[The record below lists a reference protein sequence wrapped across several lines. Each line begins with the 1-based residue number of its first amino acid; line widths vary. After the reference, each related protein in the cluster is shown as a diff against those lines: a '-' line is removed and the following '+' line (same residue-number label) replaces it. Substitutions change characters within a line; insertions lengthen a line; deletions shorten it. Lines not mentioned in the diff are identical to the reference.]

1 MKGKNYYYSCVKP
14 EESDAQA
21 ERFRALGARDGEIFI
36 DTIGE
41 KSSQRNSLRLLKQ
54 LALREGDTLTVSSLY
69 CLSDL
74 KKGLA
79 DELHWMRDN
88 GIQMRIADIPL
99 SVQEHDEKS
108 QQFLS
113 DLMFEVFDA
122 TILKE
127 REQRRQKQTYA
138 HADIV
143 AEHTDAVGRGS
154 LVFWEPFARHKTRSV
169 QNEWLRNSKSN
180 RCNQNCGKAR
190 TPDAAHHGA
199 NASEHDAKTNGL
211 FEARFFKDGHGRHG
225 KHDHTDHEDNG

>member
-14 EESDAQA
+14 EESDAQT

-41 KSSQRNSLRLLKQ
+41 KSSQRNNLRLLKQ
-54 LALREGDTLTVSSLY
+54 LALREGDTLTISSLY

-88 GIQMRIADIPL
+88 GIQLRIADIPL

-127 REQRRQKQTYA
+127 REQRRQKQSEGIRA
-138 HADIV
+138 AKKKGVHIGRKPKQRG
-143 AEHTDAVGRGS
+143 AEFETLKQQWQRGEVSLREAGRRLG
-154 LVFWEPFARHKTRSV
+154 VTHQTFKKWVEEDH
-169 QNEWLRNSKSN
+169 
-180 RCNQNCGKAR
+180 
-190 TPDAAHHGA
+190 
-199 NASEHDAKTNGL
+199 SE
-211 FEARFFKDGHGRHG
+211 R
-225 KHDHTDHEDNG
+225 

>member
-1 MKGKNYYYSCVKP
+1 MKGKNSYYSCVKP
-14 EESDAQA
+14 EESDAQT

-41 KSSQRNSLRLLKQ
+41 KSSQRNNLRLLKQ

-88 GIQMRIADIPL
+88 GIQLRIADIPL

-127 REQRRQKQTYA
+127 REQRRQKQSEGIRA
-138 HADIV
+138 AKKKGVHIGRKPMERG
-143 AEHTDAVGRGS
+143 AE
-154 LVFWEPFARHKTRSV
+154 
-169 QNEWLRNSKSN
+169 
-180 RCNQNCGKAR
+180 
-190 TPDAAHHGA
+190 
-199 NASEHDAKTNGL
+199 
-211 FEARFFKDGHGRHG
+211 FEALKQQWQRGELSLREAGRRLGVTHQTFK
-225 KHDHTDHEDNG
+225 KWVEEE

>member
-14 EESDAQA
+14 EESDAQT

-41 KSSQRNSLRLLKQ
+41 KSSQRNNLRLLKQ

-88 GIQMRIADIPL
+88 GIQLRIADIPL

-127 REQRRQKQTYA
+127 REQRRQKQSEGIRA
-138 HADIV
+138 AKKKGVLIGRKPMERG
-143 AEHTDAVGRGS
+143 AE
-154 LVFWEPFARHKTRSV
+154 
-169 QNEWLRNSKSN
+169 
-180 RCNQNCGKAR
+180 
-190 TPDAAHHGA
+190 
-199 NASEHDAKTNGL
+199 
-211 FEARFFKDGHGRHG
+211 FEALKQQWQRGELSLREAGRRLGVTHQTFK
-225 KHDHTDHEDNG
+225 KWVEEE

>member
-41 KSSQRNSLRLLKQ
+41 KSSQRNNLRLLKQ

-79 DELHWMRDN
+79 DELHWLRDN
-88 GIQMRIADIPL
+88 GLQLRIAYIPL

-127 REQRRQKQTYA
+127 REQRRQKQSEGIRA
-138 HADIV
+138 AKMKGVHIGRKPMERG
-143 AEHTDAVGRGS
+143 AE
-154 LVFWEPFARHKTRSV
+154 
-169 QNEWLRNSKSN
+169 
-180 RCNQNCGKAR
+180 
-190 TPDAAHHGA
+190 
-199 NASEHDAKTNGL
+199 
-211 FEARFFKDGHGRHG
+211 FEALKQQWQRGEVSLREAGRRLGVTHQTFK
-225 KHDHTDHEDNG
+225 KWVEEDHSER

>member
-21 ERFRALGARDGEIFI
+21 ERFRVLGARDGEIFI

-41 KSSQRNSLRLLKQ
+41 KSSQRNNLRLLKQ

-88 GIQMRIADIPL
+88 GIQLRIADIPL

-113 DLMFEVFDA
+113 DLMFEIFDA
-122 TILKE
+122 TLLKE
-127 REQRRQKQTYA
+127 REQRRQKQSEGIRA
-138 HADIV
+138 AKMKGVHIGRKPMERGAD
-143 AEHTDAVGRGS
+143 
-154 LVFWEPFARHKTRSV
+154 
-169 QNEWLRNSKSN
+169 
-180 RCNQNCGKAR
+180 
-190 TPDAAHHGA
+190 
-199 NASEHDAKTNGL
+199 
-211 FEARFFKDGHGRHG
+211 FEALKQQWQRGEVSLREAGRRLGVTHQTFK
-225 KHDHTDHEDNG
+225 KWVEEDT

>member
-14 EESDAQA
+14 EESDAQT

-41 KSSQRNSLRLLKQ
+41 KSSQRNNLQLLKQ

-88 GIQMRIADIPL
+88 GIQLRIADIPL

-122 TILKE
+122 TIFKE
-127 REQRRQKQTYA
+127 REQRRQKQSEGIRA
-138 HADIV
+138 AQEKGVHIGRKPMERG
-143 AEHTDAVGRGS
+143 AE
-154 LVFWEPFARHKTRSV
+154 
-169 QNEWLRNSKSN
+169 
-180 RCNQNCGKAR
+180 
-190 TPDAAHHGA
+190 
-199 NASEHDAKTNGL
+199 
-211 FEARFFKDGHGRHG
+211 FEALKQQWQRGEVSLREAGRRLGVTHQTFK
-225 KHDHTDHEDNG
+225 KWVEEDHSER

>member
-14 EESDAQA
+14 EESDAQT

-41 KSSQRNSLRLLKQ
+41 KSSQRNNLQLLKQ

-88 GIQMRIADIPL
+88 GIQLRIADIPL

-127 REQRRQKQTYA
+127 REQRRQKQSEGIRA
-138 HADIV
+138 AKMKGVHIGRKPKERG
-143 AEHTDAVGRGS
+143 AEFETLKQRWQRGEVSLREAGRRLG
-154 LVFWEPFARHKTRSV
+154 VTHQT
-169 QNEWLRNSKSN
+169 
-180 RCNQNCGKAR
+180 
-190 TPDAAHHGA
+190 
-199 NASEHDAKTNGL
+199 
-211 FEARFFKDGHGRHG
+211 FK
-225 KHDHTDHEDNG
+225 KWVEEEK

>member
-14 EESDAQA
+14 EESDAQT

-41 KSSQRNSLRLLKQ
+41 KSSQRNNLRLLKQ

-88 GIQMRIADIPL
+88 GIQLRIADIPL

-113 DLMFEVFDA
+113 CSDETEQRLASEMLYQVIDA
-122 TILKE
+122 TVLKE
-127 REQRRQKQTYA
+127 REEKRQKQSEGIRA
-138 HADIV
+138 AQEKGVHIGRKPMERG
-143 AEHTDAVGRGS
+143 AEFETLKQQWQRGEVSLREAGRRLG
-154 LVFWEPFARHKTRSV
+154 VTHQTFKKWVEEDH
-169 QNEWLRNSKSN
+169 
-180 RCNQNCGKAR
+180 
-190 TPDAAHHGA
+190 
-199 NASEHDAKTNGL
+199 SE
-211 FEARFFKDGHGRHG
+211 R
-225 KHDHTDHEDNG
+225 

>member
-14 EESDAQA
+14 EESDAQT

-79 DELHWMRDN
+79 DELHWLRDN
-88 GIQMRIADIPL
+88 GIQLRIADIPL

-127 REQRRQKQTYA
+127 REQRRQKQSEGIRA
-138 HADIV
+138 AQEKGVHIGRKPMERG
-143 AEHTDAVGRGS
+143 AE
-154 LVFWEPFARHKTRSV
+154 
-169 QNEWLRNSKSN
+169 
-180 RCNQNCGKAR
+180 
-190 TPDAAHHGA
+190 
-199 NASEHDAKTNGL
+199 
-211 FEARFFKDGHGRHG
+211 FEALKQQWQRGEISLREAGRRLGVSHQTFKKWVEEPEAD
-225 KHDHTDHEDNG
+225 

>member
-14 EESDAQA
+14 EESDAQT

-41 KSSQRNSLRLLKQ
+41 KSSQRNNLRLLKQ

-79 DELHWMRDN
+79 DELHWLRDN
-88 GIQMRIADIPL
+88 GIQLRIADIPL

-127 REQRRQKQTYA
+127 REQRRQKQSEGIRAAQEKGVHIGRKPMERGAAFETVKA
-138 HADIV
+138 QWQRGEISLREAGRRLGVTHQTFKKW
-143 AEHTDAVGRGS
+143 AE
-154 LVFWEPFARHKTRSV
+154 
-169 QNEWLRNSKSN
+169 
-180 RCNQNCGKAR
+180 
-190 TPDAAHHGA
+190 
-199 NASEHDAKTNGL
+199 
-211 FEARFFKDGHGRHG
+211 
-225 KHDHTDHEDNG
+225 EDT

>member
-1 MKGKNYYYSCVKP
+1 MKGKNYYYSCVRP
-14 EESDAQA
+14 EESDAQT

-41 KSSQRNSLRLLKQ
+41 KSSQRNNLRLLKQ
-54 LALREGDTLTVSSLY
+54 LALREGDTLTVTSLY

-88 GIQMRIADIPL
+88 GIQLRIADIPL

-127 REQRRQKQTYA
+127 REQRRQKQSEGIRA
-138 HADIV
+138 AQKKGVHIGRKPMERG
-143 AEHTDAVGRGS
+143 AE
-154 LVFWEPFARHKTRSV
+154 
-169 QNEWLRNSKSN
+169 
-180 RCNQNCGKAR
+180 
-190 TPDAAHHGA
+190 
-199 NASEHDAKTNGL
+199 
-211 FEARFFKDGHGRHG
+211 FEALKQQWQRGEVSLREAGRRLGVTHQTFK
-225 KHDHTDHEDNG
+225 KWVEEDHSER

>member
-41 KSSQRNSLRLLKQ
+41 KSSQRNNLRLLKQ

-79 DELHWMRDN
+79 EELHWMRDN
-88 GIQMRIADIPL
+88 GIQLRIADIPL

-127 REQRRQKQTYA
+127 REQRRQKQSEGIRA
-138 HADIV
+138 AKQKGVHIGRKPMKRG
-143 AEHTDAVGRGS
+143 AE
-154 LVFWEPFARHKTRSV
+154 
-169 QNEWLRNSKSN
+169 
-180 RCNQNCGKAR
+180 
-190 TPDAAHHGA
+190 
-199 NASEHDAKTNGL
+199 
-211 FEARFFKDGHGRHG
+211 FEALKEQWQRGEVSLREAGRRLGVTHQTFK
-225 KHDHTDHEDNG
+225 KWVEEDHSER

>member
-14 EESDAQA
+14 EESDAQT

-41 KSSQRNSLRLLKQ
+41 KSSQRNNLQLLKQ

-88 GIQMRIADIPL
+88 GIQLRIADIPL

-113 DLMFEVFDA
+113 DLMFEIFDA
-122 TILKE
+122 TLLKE
-127 REQRRQKQTYA
+127 REQRRQKQSEGIRA
-138 HADIV
+138 AQEKGVHIGRKPKERG
-143 AEHTDAVGRGS
+143 AE
-154 LVFWEPFARHKTRSV
+154 
-169 QNEWLRNSKSN
+169 
-180 RCNQNCGKAR
+180 
-190 TPDAAHHGA
+190 
-199 NASEHDAKTNGL
+199 
-211 FEARFFKDGHGRHG
+211 FEALKQQWQRGEVSLREAGRRLGVTHQTFK
-225 KHDHTDHEDNG
+225 KWVEEEK

>member
-14 EESDAQA
+14 EESDAQT

-41 KSSQRNSLRLLKQ
+41 KSSQRNNLRLLKQ

-88 GIQMRIADIPL
+88 GIQLRIADIPL
-99 SVQEHDEKS
+99 SVQEHDEKT

-113 DLMFEVFDA
+113 DLMFEIFDA
-122 TILKE
+122 TLLKE
-127 REQRRQKQTYA
+127 REQRRQKQSEGIRA
-138 HADIV
+138 AQEKGVHIGRKPMERG
-143 AEHTDAVGRGS
+143 AEFETLKQQWQRGEVSLREAGRRLG
-154 LVFWEPFARHKTRSV
+154 VTHQT
-169 QNEWLRNSKSN
+169 
-180 RCNQNCGKAR
+180 
-190 TPDAAHHGA
+190 
-199 NASEHDAKTNGL
+199 
-211 FEARFFKDGHGRHG
+211 FK
-225 KHDHTDHEDNG
+225 KWVEEE

>member
-14 EESDAQA
+14 EESDAQT

-41 KSSQRNSLRLLKQ
+41 KSSQRNNLRLLKQ

-88 GIQMRIADIPL
+88 GIQLRIADIPL

-127 REQRRQKQTYA
+127 REQRRQKQSKGIREAKKKGVHIGRKPMERGTEFEMLKQQWQRGEVSLREA
-138 HADIV
+138 GRRLGVTHQTFKKWV
-143 AEHTDAVGRGS
+143 EEEHS
-154 LVFWEPFARHKTRSV
+154 EP
-169 QNEWLRNSKSN
+169 
-180 RCNQNCGKAR
+180 
-190 TPDAAHHGA
+190 
-199 NASEHDAKTNGL
+199 
-211 FEARFFKDGHGRHG
+211 
-225 KHDHTDHEDNG
+225 

>member
-14 EESDAQA
+14 EESDAQT

-41 KSSQRNSLRLLKQ
+41 KSSQRNNLRLLKQ

-88 GIQMRIADIPL
+88 GIQLRIADIPL

-127 REQRRQKQTYA
+127 REQRRQKQSEGIRA
-138 HADIV
+138 AQEKGVHIGRKPMERG
-143 AEHTDAVGRGS
+143 AE
-154 LVFWEPFARHKTRSV
+154 
-169 QNEWLRNSKSN
+169 
-180 RCNQNCGKAR
+180 
-190 TPDAAHHGA
+190 
-199 NASEHDAKTNGL
+199 
-211 FEARFFKDGHGRHG
+211 FEALKQQWQRGEISLREAGRRLGVTHQTFK
-225 KHDHTDHEDNG
+225 KWVEEE

>member
-41 KSSQRNSLRLLKQ
+41 KSSQRNNLRLLKQ

-88 GIQMRIADIPL
+88 GIQLRIADIPL

-113 DLMFEVFDA
+113 DLMFEIFDA
-122 TILKE
+122 TLLKE
-127 REQRRQKQTYA
+127 REQRRQKQSEGIRA
-138 HADIV
+138 AKMKGVHIGRKPMERG
-143 AEHTDAVGRGS
+143 AE
-154 LVFWEPFARHKTRSV
+154 
-169 QNEWLRNSKSN
+169 
-180 RCNQNCGKAR
+180 
-190 TPDAAHHGA
+190 
-199 NASEHDAKTNGL
+199 
-211 FEARFFKDGHGRHG
+211 FEAVKAQWQRGEISLREAGRRLGVTHQTFK
-225 KHDHTDHEDNG
+225 KWVEEDHSER

>member
-14 EESDAQA
+14 EESDAQT

-41 KSSQRNSLRLLKQ
+41 KSSQRNNLRLLKQ

-88 GIQMRIADIPL
+88 GIQLRIADIPL

-127 REQRRQKQTYA
+127 REQRRQKQSEGIRA
-138 HADIV
+138 AKMKGVHIGRKPMERG
-143 AEHTDAVGRGS
+143 AEFETLKQQWQRGEVSLREAGRRLG
-154 LVFWEPFARHKTRSV
+154 VTHQTFKKWVEEP
-169 QNEWLRNSKSN
+169 E
-180 RCNQNCGKAR
+180 
-190 TPDAAHHGA
+190 
-199 NASEHDAKTNGL
+199 
-211 FEARFFKDGHGRHG
+211 
-225 KHDHTDHEDNG
+225 ED

>member
-1 MKGKNYYYSCVKP
+1 MKGKNYSYSCVKP

-41 KSSQRNSLRLLKQ
+41 KSSQRNNLRLLKQ

-88 GIQMRIADIPL
+88 GIQLRIADIPL

-113 DLMFEVFDA
+113 DLMFEIFDA
-122 TILKE
+122 TLLKE
-127 REQRRQKQTYA
+127 REQRRQKQSEGICA
-138 HADIV
+138 AKKKGVHIGRKPMERG
-143 AEHTDAVGRGS
+143 AE
-154 LVFWEPFARHKTRSV
+154 
-169 QNEWLRNSKSN
+169 
-180 RCNQNCGKAR
+180 
-190 TPDAAHHGA
+190 
-199 NASEHDAKTNGL
+199 
-211 FEARFFKDGHGRHG
+211 FEALKQQWQCGEVSLREAGRRLGVTHQTFK
-225 KHDHTDHEDNG
+225 KWVEEE

>member
-14 EESDAQA
+14 EESDAQT

-41 KSSQRNSLRLLKQ
+41 KSSQRNNLRLLKQ

-88 GIQMRIADIPL
+88 GIQLRIADIPL

-127 REQRRQKQTYA
+127 REQRRQKQSEGIRA
-138 HADIV
+138 AQKKGVHIGRKPMERG
-143 AEHTDAVGRGS
+143 AE
-154 LVFWEPFARHKTRSV
+154 
-169 QNEWLRNSKSN
+169 
-180 RCNQNCGKAR
+180 
-190 TPDAAHHGA
+190 
-199 NASEHDAKTNGL
+199 
-211 FEARFFKDGHGRHG
+211 FEALKQQWQRGEVSLREAGRRLGVTHQTFK
-225 KHDHTDHEDNG
+225 KWVKEEK

>member
-14 EESDAQA
+14 EESDAQT

-41 KSSQRNSLRLLKQ
+41 KSSQRNNLRLLKQ

-69 CLSDL
+69 CLGDL

-88 GIQMRIADIPL
+88 GIQLRIADIPL

-127 REQRRQKQTYA
+127 REQRRQKQSEGIRA
-138 HADIV
+138 AQEKGVHIGRKPMERG
-143 AEHTDAVGRGS
+143 AEFETLKQQWQRGEVSLREAGRRLG
-154 LVFWEPFARHKTRSV
+154 VTHQTFKKWVEEP
-169 QNEWLRNSKSN
+169 E
-180 RCNQNCGKAR
+180 
-190 TPDAAHHGA
+190 
-199 NASEHDAKTNGL
+199 
-211 FEARFFKDGHGRHG
+211 
-225 KHDHTDHEDNG
+225 ED

>member
-41 KSSQRNSLRLLKQ
+41 KSSQRNNLRLLKQ
-54 LALREGDTLTVSSLY
+54 LSLREGDTLTVSSLY

-88 GIQMRIADIPL
+88 GIQLRIADIPL

-127 REQRRQKQTYA
+127 REQRRQKRSEGIRAAKMKGVHIGRKPMERGTEFETLKQQWQRGEVSLREAGRRLGVTHQTFKKW
-138 HADIV
+138 V
-143 AEHTDAVGRGS
+143 E
-154 LVFWEPFARHKTRSV
+154 EPTE
-169 QNEWLRNSKSN
+169 N
-180 RCNQNCGKAR
+180 
-190 TPDAAHHGA
+190 
-199 NASEHDAKTNGL
+199 
-211 FEARFFKDGHGRHG
+211 
-225 KHDHTDHEDNG
+225 

>member
-14 EESDAQA
+14 EESDAQT

-41 KSSQRNSLRLLKQ
+41 KSSRRNNLRLLKQ
-54 LALREGDTLTVSSLY
+54 LTLREGDTLTVSSLY

-79 DELHWMRDN
+79 DELHWLRDN
-88 GIQMRIADIPL
+88 GIQLRIADIPL

-127 REQRRQKQTYA
+127 REQRRQKQSEGIRA
-138 HADIV
+138 AKKKGVHI
-143 AEHTDAVGRGS
+143 GRKPMERGAAFGTVKAQWQSGEIS
-154 LVFWEPFARHKTRSV
+154 LREAGRRLGVTHQTFKKWVEEDH
-169 QNEWLRNSKSN
+169 
-180 RCNQNCGKAR
+180 
-190 TPDAAHHGA
+190 
-199 NASEHDAKTNGL
+199 SE
-211 FEARFFKDGHGRHG
+211 R
-225 KHDHTDHEDNG
+225 

>member
-14 EESDAQA
+14 EESDAQT

-41 KSSQRNSLRLLKQ
+41 KSSQRNNLRLLKQ
-54 LALREGDTLTVSSLY
+54 LALRAGDTLTVSSLY

-88 GIQMRIADIPL
+88 GIQLRIADIPL

-113 DLMFEVFDA
+113 DLMFEIFNA
-122 TILKE
+122 TLLKE
-127 REQRRQKQTYA
+127 REQRRQKQSEGIRAAKMKGVHIGRKPMERGAEFETLKQQWQRGEVSLREA
-138 HADIV
+138 GRRLGVTHQTFKKWVEEPEAD
-143 AEHTDAVGRGS
+143 
-154 LVFWEPFARHKTRSV
+154 
-169 QNEWLRNSKSN
+169 
-180 RCNQNCGKAR
+180 
-190 TPDAAHHGA
+190 
-199 NASEHDAKTNGL
+199 
-211 FEARFFKDGHGRHG
+211 
-225 KHDHTDHEDNG
+225 

>member
-14 EESDAQA
+14 EESDAQT

-41 KSSQRNSLRLLKQ
+41 KSSQRNNLQLLKQ

-88 GIQMRIADIPL
+88 GIQLRIADIPL

-127 REQRRQKQTYA
+127 REQRRQKQSEGIRA
-138 HADIV
+138 AKMKGVHIGRKPKERG
-143 AEHTDAVGRGS
+143 AEFETLKQRWQRGEVSLREAGRRLG
-154 LVFWEPFARHKTRSV
+154 VTHQTFKKWVEEP
-169 QNEWLRNSKSN
+169 E
-180 RCNQNCGKAR
+180 
-190 TPDAAHHGA
+190 
-199 NASEHDAKTNGL
+199 
-211 FEARFFKDGHGRHG
+211 
-225 KHDHTDHEDNG
+225 ED

>member
-14 EESDAQA
+14 EESDAQT
-21 ERFRALGARDGEIFI
+21 ERFRALGSRDGEIFI

-41 KSSQRNSLRLLKQ
+41 KSSQRNNLRLLKQ

-88 GIQMRIADIPL
+88 GIQLRIADIPL

-113 DLMFEVFDA
+113 DLMFEIFDA
-122 TILKE
+122 TLLKE
-127 REQRRQKQTYA
+127 REQRRQKQSEGIRA
-138 HADIV
+138 AKMKGVHIGRKPMERG
-143 AEHTDAVGRGS
+143 AEFETLKQQWQRGEVSLREAGRRLG
-154 LVFWEPFARHKTRSV
+154 VTHQTFKKWVEEDH
-169 QNEWLRNSKSN
+169 
-180 RCNQNCGKAR
+180 
-190 TPDAAHHGA
+190 
-199 NASEHDAKTNGL
+199 SE
-211 FEARFFKDGHGRHG
+211 R
-225 KHDHTDHEDNG
+225 

>member
-14 EESDAQA
+14 EESDAQT

-41 KSSQRNSLRLLKQ
+41 KSSQRNNLRLLKQ

-88 GIQMRIADIPL
+88 GIQLRIADIPL

-113 DLMFEVFDA
+113 DLMFEIFDA
-122 TILKE
+122 TLLKE
-127 REQRRQKQTYA
+127 REQRRQKQSEGIRA
-138 HADIV
+138 AQKKGVHIGRKPMERG
-143 AEHTDAVGRGS
+143 AE
-154 LVFWEPFARHKTRSV
+154 
-169 QNEWLRNSKSN
+169 
-180 RCNQNCGKAR
+180 
-190 TPDAAHHGA
+190 
-199 NASEHDAKTNGL
+199 
-211 FEARFFKDGHGRHG
+211 FEALKQQWQRGEVSLREAGRKLGVMHQTFK
-225 KHDHTDHEDNG
+225 KWVEEE

>member
-14 EESDAQA
+14 EESDAQT

-41 KSSQRNSLRLLKQ
+41 KSSQRNNLRLLKQ

-88 GIQMRIADIPL
+88 GIQLRIADIPL

-113 DLMFEVFDA
+113 DLMFEIFDA
-122 TILKE
+122 TLLKE
-127 REQRRQKQTYA
+127 REQRRQKQSEGIRA
-138 HADIV
+138 AQKKGVHIGRKPMERG
-143 AEHTDAVGRGS
+143 AE
-154 LVFWEPFARHKTRSV
+154 
-169 QNEWLRNSKSN
+169 
-180 RCNQNCGKAR
+180 
-190 TPDAAHHGA
+190 
-199 NASEHDAKTNGL
+199 
-211 FEARFFKDGHGRHG
+211 FEALKQQWQRGEVSLREAGRRLGVTHQTFK
-225 KHDHTDHEDNG
+225 KWVEEEK

>member
-14 EESDAQA
+14 EESDAQT

-41 KSSQRNSLRLLKQ
+41 KSSQRNNLRLLKQ

-88 GIQMRIADIPL
+88 GIQLRIADIPL

-127 REQRRQKQTYA
+127 REQCRQKQSEGIRA
-138 HADIV
+138 AKKKGVHIGRKPMERG
-143 AEHTDAVGRGS
+143 AEFEMLKQQWQRGEVSLREAGRRLG
-154 LVFWEPFARHKTRSV
+154 VTHQT
-169 QNEWLRNSKSN
+169 
-180 RCNQNCGKAR
+180 
-190 TPDAAHHGA
+190 
-199 NASEHDAKTNGL
+199 
-211 FEARFFKDGHGRHG
+211 FK
-225 KHDHTDHEDNG
+225 KWVEKPEED

>member
-21 ERFRALGARDGEIFI
+21 ERFRVLGARDGEIFI

-41 KSSQRNSLRLLKQ
+41 KSSQRNNLRLLKQ

-88 GIQMRIADIPL
+88 GIQLRIADIPL

-127 REQRRQKQTYA
+127 REQRRQKQSEGIRA
-138 HADIV
+138 AKKKGVHIGRKPKQRG
-143 AEHTDAVGRGS
+143 AEFETLKQQWQRG
-154 LVFWEPFARHKTRSV
+154 
-169 QNEWLRNSKSN
+169 
-180 RCNQNCGKAR
+180 
-190 TPDAAHHGA
+190 
-199 NASEHDAKTNGL
+199 
-211 FEARFFKDGHGRHG
+211 
-225 KHDHTDHEDNG
+225 

>member
-14 EESDAQA
+14 EESDAQT

-41 KSSQRNSLRLLKQ
+41 KSSQRNNLRLLKQ

-88 GIQMRIADIPL
+88 GIQLRIADIPL

-113 DLMFEVFDA
+113 DLMFEIFDA
-122 TILKE
+122 TLLKE
-127 REQRRQKQTYA
+127 REQRRQKQSEGIRA
-138 HADIV
+138 AKMKGVHIGRKPMERG
-143 AEHTDAVGRGS
+143 AE
-154 LVFWEPFARHKTRSV
+154 
-169 QNEWLRNSKSN
+169 
-180 RCNQNCGKAR
+180 
-190 TPDAAHHGA
+190 
-199 NASEHDAKTNGL
+199 
-211 FEARFFKDGHGRHG
+211 FEALKQQWQRGEVSLREAGRRLGVTHQTFK
-225 KHDHTDHEDNG
+225 KWVEEPEED

>member
-14 EESDAQA
+14 EESDAQT

-41 KSSQRNSLRLLKQ
+41 KSSQRNNLRLLKQ
-54 LALREGDTLTVSSLY
+54 LALREGDTLNVSSLY

-88 GIQMRIADIPL
+88 GIQLRIADIPL

-127 REQRRQKQTYA
+127 REQRRQKQSEGIRA
-138 HADIV
+138 AKMKGVHI
-143 AEHTDAVGRGS
+143 GRKPKERGTEFEKLKQQWQRGEIS
-154 LVFWEPFARHKTRSV
+154 LR
-169 QNEWLRNSKSN
+169 
-180 RCNQNCGKAR
+180 
-190 TPDAAHHGA
+190 
-199 NASEHDAKTNGL
+199 
-211 FEARFFKDGHGRHG
+211 EAGRRLGVTHQTFK
-225 KHDHTDHEDNG
+225 KWVEEEK

>member
-14 EESDAQA
+14 EESDAQT

-36 DTIGE
+36 DTVGE
-41 KSSQRNSLRLLKQ
+41 KSSQRNNLRLLKQ

-88 GIQMRIADIPL
+88 GIQLRIADIPL

-127 REQRRQKQTYA
+127 REQRRQKQSEGIRA
-138 HADIV
+138 AKMKGVHIGRKPKERG
-143 AEHTDAVGRGS
+143 AEFETLKQQWQRGEVSLREAGRRLGVS
-154 LVFWEPFARHKTRSV
+154 HQTFKKWVEEPDR
-169 QNEWLRNSKSN
+169 E
-180 RCNQNCGKAR
+180 
-190 TPDAAHHGA
+190 
-199 NASEHDAKTNGL
+199 
-211 FEARFFKDGHGRHG
+211 
-225 KHDHTDHEDNG
+225 

>member
-41 KSSQRNSLRLLKQ
+41 KSSQRNNLRLLKQ

-88 GIQMRIADIPL
+88 GIQLRIADIPL

-127 REQRRQKQTYA
+127 REQRRQKQSEGIRA
-138 HADIV
+138 AQEKGVHIGRKPMERG
-143 AEHTDAVGRGS
+143 AE
-154 LVFWEPFARHKTRSV
+154 
-169 QNEWLRNSKSN
+169 
-180 RCNQNCGKAR
+180 
-190 TPDAAHHGA
+190 
-199 NASEHDAKTNGL
+199 
-211 FEARFFKDGHGRHG
+211 FEALKQQWQRGEISLREAGRRLGVTHQTFK
-225 KHDHTDHEDNG
+225 KWVEEPEED

>member
-14 EESDAQA
+14 EESDAQT

-41 KSSQRNSLRLLKQ
+41 KSSQRNNLRLLKQ

-88 GIQMRIADIPL
+88 GIQLRIADIPL

-113 DLMFEVFDA
+113 DLMFEIFDA
-122 TILKE
+122 TLLKE
-127 REQRRQKQTYA
+127 REQRRQKQSEGIRA
-138 HADIV
+138 AKKKGVHIGRKPKERG
-143 AEHTDAVGRGS
+143 AEFETLKQQWQRGEVSLREAGRRLG
-154 LVFWEPFARHKTRSV
+154 VTHQT
-169 QNEWLRNSKSN
+169 
-180 RCNQNCGKAR
+180 
-190 TPDAAHHGA
+190 
-199 NASEHDAKTNGL
+199 
-211 FEARFFKDGHGRHG
+211 FK
-225 KHDHTDHEDNG
+225 KWVEEE

>member
-41 KSSQRNSLRLLKQ
+41 KSSQRNNLRLLKQ

-88 GIQMRIADIPL
+88 GIQLRIADIPL

-127 REQRRQKQTYA
+127 REQRRQKQSEGIRA
-138 HADIV
+138 AKMKGVHIGRKPKKRG
-143 AEHTDAVGRGS
+143 AE
-154 LVFWEPFARHKTRSV
+154 
-169 QNEWLRNSKSN
+169 
-180 RCNQNCGKAR
+180 
-190 TPDAAHHGA
+190 
-199 NASEHDAKTNGL
+199 
-211 FEARFFKDGHGRHG
+211 FEALKQQWQRGEVSLREAGRRLGVTHQTFK
-225 KHDHTDHEDNG
+225 KWAEEDT

>member
-41 KSSQRNSLRLLKQ
+41 KSSQRNNLRLLKQ

-88 GIQMRIADIPL
+88 GIQLRIADIPL

-127 REQRRQKQTYA
+127 REQRRQKQSEGIRA
-138 HADIV
+138 AQKKGVHIGRKPMERG
-143 AEHTDAVGRGS
+143 AEFETLKQQWQRGEVSLREAGRRLG
-154 LVFWEPFARHKTRSV
+154 V
-169 QNEWLRNSKSN
+169 
-180 RCNQNCGKAR
+180 
-190 TPDAAHHGA
+190 TPQTFKKWVEEDH
-199 NASEHDAKTNGL
+199 SE
-211 FEARFFKDGHGRHG
+211 R
-225 KHDHTDHEDNG
+225 